1 MVTTDSGAEQGG
13 AQPQTPERGGV
24 VLGHSLSRSQ
34 ENVRG
39 THKDIE
45 TGLLG
50 RAPPVSR
57 IVGDRKRQPVFGASS
72 LSENLPWQEAA
83 R

>member
-1 MVTTDSGAEQGG
+1 MPTDSGAEQRGG
-13 AQPQTPERGGV
+13 QPQTPERVGV

-34 ENVRG
+34 ENVHG
-39 THKDIE
+39 SHKDIE
-45 TGLLG
+45 MGLLG
-50 RAPPVSR
+50 RVPPVPR
-57 IVGDRKRQPVFGASS
+57 ILGDRIRQPAFGASS